1 MSLTVY
7 KSSAGS
13 GKTFTLVKEYIKL
26 LILNPNDYR
35 HILAITFTNK
45 ATEEMK
51 SRILQGLQS
60 LASGQDKTLM
70 NVLIQELP
78 EGFNSE
84 KVARNAHDAY
94 LAIIHDYSRFEVST
108 IDSFF
113 SKVLKSFAKE
123 LDLPLS
129 YEVEMNTE
137 LALSETIENLYR
149 ELENHKEIRQW
160 LNNYAQDRID
170 SDYGWNVEHQI
181 QKLGKNLFNEAFQEG
196 FKGNEIKLE
205 ELSQIIKD
213 LKKQVKVFEN
223 SCKAFAERAFS
234 ILTENGITF
243 DDFNYKKGGALA
255 AFYGLEKKEFEP
267 ELKKRFIACMNGEAN
282 WGAKKSERFDLVNQI
297 GEEQLQPLGVELLD
311 FILEERP
318 KYNTDQAILKNIYA
332 YGLLEVLD
340 QKLKEYR
347 DEHNVMLISDTNSI
361 LKEIIQG
368 GDAPFIFE
376 KIGSYFKHIM
386 IDEFQDTSNYQWSNI
401 KPLIVNALSE
411 GQEVLV
417 VGDVKQSIYR
427 FRGGNMRLLLSDIKN
442 DLGAFYE
449 AKTDQNLSANYRSA
463 KEIVNFNNQLFDR
476 LPSAFRE
483 NESLI
488 NADLLNLAFENHQ
501 QETKKVSGGFV
512 SFKVLEEEWRDQAI
526 EELIKEVEQNVSL
539 DQGYQ
544 YADMLILVNRNA
556 DIPDI
561 AAALLKEQIPFING
575 ESLRLEQSDLVQ
587 FILDVLIYLGVGSD
601 YVQQLNLVTLYRRI
615 KNQELQSVF
624 EFKERKQVDIHGF
637 GLPQEF
643 FDREPSLK
651 QLSVFEMVSEL
662 LVIFDFQAEADIY
675 LQQLLDL
682 VLTQSQKGIHSIA
695 AFLEW
700 WEKEG
705 TNQMVATSEQTNAIR
720 ILSIHK
726 AKGLEAPI
734 VFIPFANWD
743 ILPSGSVHQFWTN
756 EVPDMYGALKFIP
769 LNFSKSA
776 LVDSHFKDIYY
787 REAEESAL
795 DILNKTYVAFTRP
808 REKLY
813 LSAPSVKTGNSKVH
827 QLIVPLLD
835 ELGMV
840 PLEEDFG
847 LNYTLGE
854 DHSALAKKEKGK
866 DSNLIKV
873 YPDSSYLDQLTIR
886 NDSERFF
893 MLQETEQAKNINLG
907 NQVHDVLADIR
918 QINDLDMVLRQ
929 RLQSGEMDRETIEA
943 VRKKVEKLFTDHQI
957 ATWFSDDYK
966 VYNERAIWY
975 EGKELKPDRLM
986 IQGDLAVVI
995 DYKKEVE
1002 SDSHLNQVRRYMRA
1016 VKSMG
1021 YGNVQGYLIY
1031 VEPSQV
1037 KEVKL

>member
-1 MSLTVY
+1 MSLKVY

-51 SRILQGLQS
+51 SRILKGLQALS
-60 LASGQDKTLM
+60 KGEEETLLS
-70 NVLIQELP
+70 VLLDELP
-78 EGFNSE
+78 EAYNAE
-84 KVARNAHDAY
+84 KIARNAHDAY
-94 LAIIHDYSRFEVST
+94 LSIIHDYSRFEVST

-137 LALSETIENLYR
+137 LALAETIENLYR
-149 ELENHKEIRQW
+149 QLEDHKEIRQW
-160 LNNYAQDRID
+160 LKNYAQDRID
-170 SDYGWNVEHQI
+170 SDDGWNVESNI
-181 QKLGKNLFNEAFQEG
+181 QKLGKNLFNESFQEG
-196 FKGNEIKLE
+196 FKGNQI
-205 ELSQIIKD
+205 ELSVLSQVISD
-213 LKKQVKVFEN
+213 LKKQVKVFE
-223 SCKAFAERAFS
+223 STCKAFAEKAFY
-234 ILTENGITF
+234 ILEINALTIE
-243 DDFNYKKGGALA
+243 DFNFKKSGAMA
-255 AFYGLEKKEFEP
+255 AFYALEKNEFEP
-267 ELKKRFIACMNGEAN
+267 ELKKRFMACMNGEAN
-282 WGAKKSERFDLVNQI
+282 WGAKKSDRFELVNQV
-297 GEEQLQPLGVELLD
+297 GESQIQPLGIELLD
-311 FILEERP
+311 FILKERP
-318 KYNTDQAILKNIYA
+318 NYNTEKAILKNIYA

-401 KPLIVNALSE
+401 KPLIINALSE

-427 FRGGNMRLLLSDIKN
+427 FRGGNMRLLLSEIKK
-442 DLGAFYE
+442 DLGTFYE
-449 AKTDQNLSANYRSA
+449 KTTDQNLSANYRSA
-463 KEIVNFNNQLFDR
+463 KEIVSFNNQLFER
-476 LPSAFRE
+476 LPKAFQT
-483 NESLI
+483 NESLLK
-488 NADLLNLAFENHQ
+488 AELLTQAFEGHA
-501 QETKKVSGGFV
+501 QEIKHENGGYV
-512 SFKVLEEEWRDQAI
+512 SFKFFEEDWKEEAVAQLLVEITNNLE
-526 EELIKEVEQNVSL
+526 K
-539 DQGYQ
+539 GYQ
-544 YADMLILVNRNA
+544 YADILILVNRNA
-556 DIPDI
+556 EIPEV
-561 AAALLKEQIPFING
+561 AAALLQEHIPFING

-587 FILDVLIYLGVGSD
+587 FILEVLKRLSAGSD
-601 YVQQLNLVTLYRRI
+601 YVQRLNLITLYQRI

-624 EFKERKQVDIHGF
+624 EFKERKQVDVTDF
-637 GLPQEF
+637 GIPEEF
-643 FDREPSLK
+643 FQREPSLK
-651 QLSVFEMVSEL
+651 QLSVFELVSEL
-662 LVIFDFQAEADIY
+662 LVIFDFKAEADIY

-682 VLTQSQKGIHSIA
+682 VLSQSQKGVHSIA

-705 TNQMVATSEQTNAIR
+705 VNQMVSTSEQTNAVR

-734 VFIPFANWD
+734 VFIPFTSWD
-743 ILPSGSVHQFWTN
+743 VLPSGTRHQFWTQD
-756 EVPDMYGALKFIP
+756 VPEAYSALKFIP
-769 LNFSKSA
+769 LNFTKA
-776 LVDSHFKDIYY
+776 QLTDSHFKEVYY

-813 LSAPSVKTGNSKVH
+813 LSAPVANAGAGKVH
-827 QLIVPLLD
+827 QLILPALE
-835 ELGMV
+835 ELGMD
-840 PLEEDFG
+840 LSEETYG
-847 LNYTLGE
+847 LNYTLGL
-854 DHSALAKKEKGK
+854 DHESLNQREKGK
-866 DSNLIKV
+866 DSSLIEV

-886 NDSERFF
+886 NDSDRFF
-893 MLQETEQAKNINLG
+893 MLQETEQAQNISLG

-918 QINDLDMVLRQ
+918 QVNDLEMVLRQ
-929 RLQSGEMDRETIEA
+929 RLQSGEMDKKTIDQ
-943 VRKKVEKLFTDHQI
+943 VRLKIEKLFVDERIAGWFTDE
-957 ATWFSDDYK
+957 YE
-966 VYNERAIWY
+966 VLNERSIWY

-986 IQGDLAVVI
+986 IEGEKAIVI

-1002 SDSHLNQVRRYMRA
+1002 SDAHVNQVRRYMRA
-1016 VKSMG
+1016 VQSMG
-1021 YGNVQGYLIY
+1021 YPNVEGYLIY

-1037 KEVKL
+1037 KEVTL